1 MSVDA
6 RATLVT
12 FYEEHDP
19 AAVDRVDSLLAS
31 HSKSAIRTAL
41 LKKYDSAPEG
51 WERLSDTR
59 AQSYRKLLWP
69 AAVAAAT
76 CGRCGCVIV
85 LMALSHLV
93 VKRGLFFC
101 VGCPPLFVDPL
112 FDCQ

>member
-6 RATLVT
+6 RAALVT

-41 LKKYDSAPEG
+41 LKKYDSTPEG
-51 WERLSDTR
+51 WERISDTR

-69 AAVAAAT
+69 AAVAAA
-76 CGRCGCVIV
+76 VV
-85 LMALSHLV
+85 AALV
-93 VKRGLFFC
+93 VITPGLPSFRLPSSVCVFC
-101 VGCPPLFVDPL
+101 WWVRPL
-112 FDCQ
+112 CS